1 MSFLNPSQIDFTKTK
16 ARKDLRKCA
25 CLRFNFQTLHCTS
38 IWFEKFVKWS
48 FENVLLLLLLV
59 EDESRKRMTMLS
71 LEVFVTRTQL
81 SSASNFL
88 SYPKIIIRVNNPLF
102 VKWNW
107 TIFIYFHVDVEKV
120 VTKEK
125 DLLSINL
132 SNNHHFKELTV
143 WFLDV
148 TCVTNP
154 KMKSTQNSIGW
165 NLKQDPWSLGLRVEV
180 S

>member
-1 MSFLNPSQIDFTKTK
+1 MCWSK
-16 ARKDLRKCA
+16 
-25 CLRFNFQTLHCTS
+25 FQHSKTLHCTS
-38 IWFEKFVKWS
+38 IWLGEFVKWS

-107 TIFIYFHVDVEKV
+107 TIFIYFHDDVDVEKV

-132 SNNHHFKELTV
+132 SNDHHFQRSYRLI
-143 WFLDV
+143 FGCYLCDQ
-148 TCVTNP
+148 P
-154 KMKSTQNSIGW
+154 KNEVHPKFNWMK
-165 NLKQDPWSLGLRVEV
+165 LKTRPLITRVASRSYLSPRGRLFFKQGSLCKWCQ
-180 S
+180 